1 MALFLYISGD
11 VVLSVA
17 ALYLAFL
24 IRFGALPDYAYPLT
38 AAGAGS
44 MASFVA
50 VLIFTSFFMEF
61 YDRDQKEDSLEL
73 LVRGVVLVL
82 TLFFVFSA
90 LYYMVPDIMFG
101 RGVLLLALSVF
112 GALQFLWH
120 LVIRKGLRLPGLASR
135 VLVLGTGPLARQM
148 GALINDSNR
157 NYVLTGYYSCAGE
170 AMEVPSDD
178 VVSNG
183 HGLVAAALAEKVHK
197 IVVSL
202 SERRGVF
209 PMKDALRLKF
219 SGIEV
224 DDAPSFYEEMTG
236 KLLIESVTPSWFI
249 FSNGFRLTAFMR
261 IGKRIG
267 DLVFSVL
274 LSLASLPLLPFIA
287 LAIRL
292 DSPGSILFRQT
303 RVGEHDKLFELYK
316 FRTMRQDAEKLTG
329 AVWAQKND
337 PRLTR
342 LGGFLRKT
350 RLDELPQLYNVL
362 RGDMSFVGPRP
373 ERPEFVSKL
382 EEKIPFYGK
391 RHFVRP
397 GLTGWAQVKYQY
409 GSSVDDAVEKLRY
422 DLYYIKNLTLYLDL
436 LIVIETVKV
445 VLLGRGGR

>member
-1 MALFLYISGD
+1 MALLLFILGD
-11 VVLSVA
+11 GALSIGS
-17 ALYLAFL
+17 LYLAFVL
-24 IRFGALPDYAYPLT
+24 RFGSMPDTLYPLT
-38 AAGAGS
+38 VNGAGS
-44 MASFVA
+44 LA
-50 VLIFTSFFMEF
+50 VFALVVVFTSYFMEF
-61 YDRDQKEDSLEL
+61 YDREKNEKFLET
-73 LVRGVVLVL
+73 LVRESVLVC
-82 TLFFVFSA
+82 TLFFVFSS
-90 LYYMVPDIMFG
+90 LYYMVPEIMFG
-101 RGVLLLALSVF
+101 RGLLALALASF
-112 GALQFLWH
+112 GIFQFLWH
-120 LVIRKGLRLPGLASR
+120 LVVRKSLKHPGLASR
-135 VLVLGTGPLARQM
+135 VLVLGTGPLAQQM
-148 GALINDSNR
+148 GDLITASNR
-157 NYVLTGYYSCAGE
+157 NYILAGYYNCANE
-170 AMEVPSDD
+170 AVEVPTRD

-209 PMKDALRLKF
+209 PMKDALRCKF

-224 DDAPSFYEEMTG
+224 DDAPSFYEELTG
-236 KLLIESVTPSWFI
+236 KLMIESVTPSWFI
-249 FSNGFRLTAFMR
+249 FSNGFRLTVLLR
-261 IGKRIG
+261 LGKRIA
-267 DLVFSVL
+267 DVVCAALVGILV
-274 LSLASLPLLPFIA
+274 APLVPFVV

-292 DSPGSILFRQT
+292 DSPGGVLFRQI
-303 RVGEHDKLFELYK
+303 RVGEQDRLFELYK

-342 LGGFLRKT
+342 IGGFMRKT

-391 RHFVRP
+391 RHFVKP

-422 DLYYIKNLTLYLDL
+422 DLYYIKNLSLTLDI